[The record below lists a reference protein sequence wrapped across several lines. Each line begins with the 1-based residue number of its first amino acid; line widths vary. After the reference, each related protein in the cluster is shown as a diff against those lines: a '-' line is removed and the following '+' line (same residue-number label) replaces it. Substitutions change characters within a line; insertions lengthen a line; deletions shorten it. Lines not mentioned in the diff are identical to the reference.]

1 MKAMIRR
8 ALAGFG
14 LAPAGQL
21 HRLANESR
29 QASDKAAAAL
39 TASQQQLA
47 AKQDLGQS
55 LTTAA
60 TASQEAAKK
69 LPEDK
74 ELAAAAEKFA
84 AKATA
89 VAAEVAAAT
98 KAVNDLMPPAKAAAD
113 ALVAAKQKVTE
124 TAAKYAPL
132 KQAVE
137 SAKEQW
143 YAAAE
148 KARLDNAAL
157 MARRIYATGLDDF
170 ERVYAREAREVRRT
184 VERVIAI
191 YARENGQGMAFPAPA
206 PGAATA
212 PAAGNASTMA
222 VVSPATGDG
231 RTHVC
236 ANLAILFAQLGE
248 PTLIVDADLRGGCMH
263 RLFGIDNA
271 VGLSS
276 HLSRRTTAAPI
287 RAVPGI
293 DHLHLLPCGPLPP
306 NPQELLSRAQFAL
319 LLEELAHV
327 YAYILIDTPAAAR
340 HGESAT
346 VAVRA
351 SGCLMV
357 VRRNR
362 TRIAEAQVLA
372 DGLGKLSAQVIG
384 AVVNE
389 H

>member
-1 MKAMIRR
+1 MIRP
-8 ALAGFG
+8 LKID
-14 LAPAGQL
+14 PSPTL
-21 HRLANESR
+21 H
-29 QASDKAAAAL
+29 
-39 TASQQQLA
+39 
-47 AKQDLGQS
+47 
-55 LTTAA
+55 
-60 TASQEAAKK
+60 
-69 LPEDK
+69 
-74 ELAAAAEKFA
+74 
-84 AKATA
+84 A
-89 VAAEVAAAT
+89 VAPEAR
-98 KAVNDLMPPAKAAAD
+98 PPAPHDPHVVAERRLG
-113 ALVAAKQKVTE
+113 ALLVKQGRLSLEQVN
-124 TAAKYAPL
+124 
-132 KQAVE
+132 AVLE
-137 SAKEQW
+137 HQ
-143 YAAAE
+143 
-148 KARLDNAAL
+148 R
-157 MARRIYATGLDDF
+157 
-170 ERVYAREAREVRRT
+170 
-184 VERVIAI
+184 
-191 YARENGQGMAFPAPA
+191 QAPA
-206 PGAATA
+206 PRPFGQCAIELGLLSQPQVDHAIA
-212 PAAGNASTMA
+212 IQHDSLFVPEAERHLFGRDLVVLHEPFSAQAEALRGVRSQLAMRWFDDQLEKRALA